1 MFIEIKEKQFEMLQE
16 ANENANYPESGFY
29 LVEVEGSTDLR
40 FVDKS
45 IKLNH
50 LVCPKSVF
58 DGVMT
63 YMINTEQKDE
73 SDNIQ
78 LPPVKNLSG
87 FVSEEFVIEFTKTLL
102 GKK

>member
-1 MFIEIKEKQFEMLQE
+1 MFIEIKEFVFETVKE

-29 LVEVEGSTDLR
+29 LVETEGNTDLR

-45 IKLNH
+45 VKLNQFI
-50 LVCPKSVF
+50 CPKSVF

-63 YMINTEQKDE
+63 YMTNPEQKDE

-78 LPPVKNLSG
+78 LSPVKNLSG

>member
-1 MFIEIKEKQFEMLQE
+1 MFIEIKEKQFETSQE
-16 ANENANYPESGFY
+16 ACENANYPESGFY
-29 LVEVEGSTDLR
+29 LVEAEGNTDLR

-45 IKLNH
+45 IKVNH
-50 LVCPKSVF
+50 FICPKSVF

-63 YMINTEQKDE
+63 YMTNPEQNDE
-73 SDNIQ
+73 SDNFSADGNC
-78 LPPVKNLSG
+78 KLSG